1 MNPRTGFQFGARAW
15 VLCLPGIVPL
25 LRTSLAVLLLSGCM
39 SAAVARLLLYPRPVP
54 YELTQR
60 AAAIQ
65 SADDLRAA
73 LQDDNG
79 TLRVL
84 AARRAAEIGGAGV
97 IAELEQAVMAPYG
110 RPRRYAGGF
119 REAAV
124 SSIAQIGGNEAR
136 EALLRILATYT
147 EAGPGDVKH
156 IYDNG
161 VYTSVVESTINA
173 LGEWAYDAE
182 VLALLE
188 QIAFHGDEHTYD
200 WLMRQT
206 AYAELLEHEMAE
218 AGLITLEQRAEF
230 LLGRLTRPGQG
241 HPDDWVEG
249 KEGVKTLDALRN
261 GAIVGLLE
269 FYGKDAEPFIQQ
281 QLDNAGERPEEY
293 RKALRNILRSI
304 DLVLERDQ
312 RTACMTAM
320 LAVGQALL
328 AYAAEH
334 DGFLPS
340 ASDWQEAIAP
350 HLTED
355 ARLTCPAT
363 LDRSVVYYHMNP
375 VLSGELVDDPA
386 RRWSEQPILLYEG
399 DSDGRPVLPHQGGG
413 LGFCVRLDGQLGT
426 LNPQTIQ
433 ELDVPGNGP

>member
-1 MNPRTGFQFGARAW
+1 
-15 VLCLPGIVPL
+15 
-25 LRTSLAVLLLSGCM
+25 
-39 SAAVARLLLYPRPVP
+39 VP
-54 YELTQR
+54 YEVTR
-60 AAAIQ
+60 RVAAIQ
-65 SADDLRAA
+65 SVEELRAA
-73 LQDDNG
+73 LHGDSFE
-79 TLRVL
+79 LRMGAVQR
-84 AARRAAEIGGAGV
+84 ARQIGGADV
-97 IAELEQAVMAPYG
+97 MTELEQAVMEPYG
-110 RPRRYAGGF
+110 RAVRLPDLF
-119 REAAV
+119 REAAIMA
-124 SSIAQIGGNEAR
+124 IAEIGGDEAR
-136 EALLRILATYT
+136 AALLRILTAYT

-161 VYTSVVESTINA
+161 AYTYVITSAIGA
-173 LGEWAYDAE
+173 LGEWSHEAA
-182 VLALLE
+182 VLSVLEHIAL
-188 QIAFHGDEHTYD
+188 HGDERTYD
-200 WLMRQT
+200 CGMREI
-206 AYAELLEHEMAE
+206 AYRELLEHEMAQ
-218 AGLITLEQRAEF
+218 AGLTTLEQRAEF
-230 LLGRLTRPGQG
+230 LLQRITREGEG
-241 HPDDWVEG
+241 HPDDWVKG
-249 KEGVKTLDALRN
+249 KSGVKTLESLRN
-261 GAIVGLLE
+261 SAIQGLLVS
-269 FYGKDAEPFIQQ
+269 YGKDAEPYIQQ
-281 QLDNAGERPEEY
+281 QMENAGERPEEY

-426 LNPQTIQ
+426 LNAQTIQ

>member
-1 MNPRTGFQFGARAW
+1 
-15 VLCLPGIVPL
+15 
-25 LRTSLAVLLLSGCM
+25 M

-54 YELTQR
+54 YELTRR

-84 AARRAAEIGGAGV
+84 AARRAAEIGGADV
-97 IAELEQAVMAPYG
+97 MTELEQAVMEPYG
-110 RPRRYAGGF
+110 RPLRYAGGF
-119 REAAV
+119 REAAI

-136 EALLRILATYT
+136 EALLRILAAYT

-188 QIAFHGDEHTYD
+188 QIAFQGDDNTYTCD
-200 WLMRQT
+200 MREI
-206 AYAELLEHEMAE
+206 AYRELLEHEMAQ
-218 AGLITLEQRAEF
+218 AGLTTLEQWAEF
-230 LLGRLTRPGQG
+230 LLQRITREGEG
-241 HPDDWVEG
+241 HPDDWVKG
-249 KEGVKTLDALRN
+249 KSGVKTLESLRN
-261 GAIVGLLE
+261 SAIQGLLVS
-269 FYGKDAEPFIQQ
+269 YGKDAEPYIQQ

-334 DGFLPS
+334 DGILPS

-350 HLTED
+350 YLTED
-355 ARLTCPAT
+355 ARLTCPVT
-363 LDRSVVYYHMNP
+363 LDGNVVHYHMNP
-375 VLSGELVDDPA
+375 ALSGKLVDDPA

-399 DSDGRPVLPHQGGG
+399 DSEGSPVFPHWTPPR
-413 LGFCVRLDGQLGT
+413 GFCVRMDGQLGT
-426 LNPQTIQ
+426 LNAQTIQ
-433 ELDVPGNGP
+433 ELHVPGNGP